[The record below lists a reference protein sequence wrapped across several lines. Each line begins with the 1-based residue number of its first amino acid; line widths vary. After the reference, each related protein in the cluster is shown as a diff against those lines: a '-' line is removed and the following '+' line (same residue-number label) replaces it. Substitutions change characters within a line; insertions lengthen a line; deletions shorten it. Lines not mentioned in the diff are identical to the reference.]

1 METHYL
7 REVFMIFN
15 EKLQKA
21 TLKNRSLV
29 CVGLDPDPKLM
40 PDKVNVADFNK
51 AIIEATSDLVC
62 AYKPNFAF
70 YEALGDEGM
79 AALKQTLKAIPAD
92 IPVIAD
98 AKRGDIGNTSKAYA
112 KALFEFYGF
121 DAATVNPYL
130 GSDAVEPFIQ
140 FSDKGIFILCRTSN
154 AGAADFQSLKCLT
167 EKGPQALFEIV
178 ADKAREWNKTG
189 NVGLVVGATYPD
201 ELKIIRQKLPDMPF
215 LIPGIGAQGGDVA
228 VTIKNGVSPQGDKA
242 IINSSRQILYASKG
256 TDFAAAA
263 RQATLKLRDE
273 INQYRKSG

>member
-1 METHYL
+1 MN
-7 REVFMIFN
+7 FID
-15 EKLQKA
+15 KLQKI
-21 TLKNRSLV
+21 TLKNNSLV

-40 PDKVNVADFNK
+40 PDKIGVADFNK

-79 AALKQTLKAIPAD
+79 QALKQTVKAIPSG
-92 IPVIAD
+92 IPIIAD

-112 KALFEFYGF
+112 RALFEVYGF
-121 DAATVNPYL
+121 DAATINPYL

-154 AGAADFQSLKCLT
+154 AGAADFQSLQCISS
-167 EKGPQALFEIV
+167 KGTRPLFEIV
-178 ADKAREWNKTG
+178 ADKAQEWNKTG

-201 ELKIIRQKLPDMPF
+201 ELKIIRRKLPNMPF
-215 LIPGIGAQGGDVA
+215 LIPGIGTQGGDVA
-228 VTIKNGVSPQGDKA
+228 ATVKNGTSPQGDKA

-256 TDFAAAA
+256 PDFAAAA
-263 RQATLKLRDE
+263 RKATLSLRDE
-273 INQYRKSG
+273 INKYRQ

>member
-1 METHYL
+1 MN
-7 REVFMIFN
+7 FN
-15 EKLQKA
+15 QKLQSA
-21 TLKNRSLV
+21 TTQNHSLV

-40 PDKVNVADFNK
+40 PEKVSVADFNR

-79 AALKQTLKAIPAD
+79 QALKQTLKAIPAN

-112 KALFEFYGF
+112 RALFEIYGF

-154 AGAADFQSLKCLT
+154 AGAADFQSLQCQT
-167 EKGPQALFEIV
+167 ARGTMPLFEAV
-178 ADKAREWNKTG
+178 AEKAREWNKAG

-201 ELKIIRQKLPDMPF
+201 ELKVIRQKLPDMLF
-215 LIPGIGAQGGDVA
+215 LIPGVGAQGGDVA

-242 IINSSRQILYASKG
+242 RERAIVNSSRQILYASKG
-256 TDFAAAA
+256 PDFAAAA
-263 RQATLKLRDE
+263 RQATRKLRDE
-273 INQYRKSG
+273 INQYRSRLM

>member
-1 METHYL
+1 ML
-7 REVFMIFN
+7 RRVLMNFI

-29 CVGLDPDPKLM
+29 CLGLDPDPKLM
-40 PDKVNVADFNK
+40 PEKISVADFNK

-70 YEALGDEGM
+70 YEALGDAGM
-79 AALKQTLKAIPAD
+79 EALKLTLKAIPPA

-112 KALFEFYGF
+112 RALFEVYGF

-140 FSDKGIFILCRTSN
+140 FSEKGIFILCRTSN
-154 AGAADFQSLKCLT
+154 AGAADFQSLQCIT
-167 EKGPQALFEIV
+167 PNGTRALFEIV
-178 ADKAREWNKTG
+178 AEKAQEWNKTG

-201 ELKIIRQKLPDMPF
+201 ELKIIRQKLPDMPL

-228 VTIKNGVSPQGDKA
+228 LTIQNGVSAQGDKA
-242 IINSSRQILYASKG
+242 IVNSSRQIQYASKG
-256 TDFAAAA
+256 ADFAAAA
-263 RQATLKLRDE
+263 RKAAMALRDE
-273 INQYRKSG
+273 INKYRK